1 MRSALWVLV
10 VAACG
15 PSSWRPVSDAEAD
28 RFAQAIERAR
38 AEQGIPGLAMAVVDQ
53 GRRRTWFGTA
63 GLADIEEETPW
74 EPGQPHRIGSVT
86 KTMTAALVL
95 QLAEEGVLDLDDRI
109 EVWTEMI
116 SATGA
121 RMDVRQ
127 TVRRGD
133 EDLVTMQ
140 VTLAC
145 IDRAGRPK
153 RIPERLRHIWGRL
166 IVSG

>member
-1 MRSALWVLV
+1 MAEVAVLEPRF
-10 VAACG
+10 VARRHVT
-15 PSSWRPVSDAEAD
+15 PLRVYYEDTDAAGIVYYANYLKFTERGRTEMLRAVGADHRELEARDGVLFAVRRCEAD
-28 RFAQAIERAR
+28 YIRPA
-38 AEQGIPGLAMAVVDQ
+38 
-53 GRRRTWFGTA
+53 
-63 GLADIEEETPW
+63 
-74 EPGQPHRIGSVT
+74 
-86 KTMTAALVL
+86 K
-95 QLAEEGVLDLDDRI
+95 LDDRI
-109 EVWTEMI
+109 DVWTEMI